1 MTDPRAIKSRLIAI
15 AEPVCAGNG
24 YELVDLEYESGNAG
38 WVVRLYIDHAPASVG
53 RLDGGISFDDC
64 SRLSRELSAVLD
76 VEDPLPHAYS
86 LEVSSPGVD
95 RPLRV
100 AAHFAAQVGQLA
112 KVQLAE
118 GLEGRRNFKGRV
130 LGLVEGGEGE
140 AARVQLDVDGTTF
153 ALALEDIERARLV
166 PDWDAVF
173 KAGKANE
180 KAEKKAAKQSSKN
193 KKKRNE
199 RPEAQD

>member
-38 WVVRLYIDHAPASVG
+38 WIVRIFIDHAPASVA
-53 RLDGGISFDDC
+53 RLDGGISFEDC

-95 RPLRV
+95 RPLRT
-100 AAHFAAQVGQLA
+100 AEHFVVCNGQLA
-112 KVQLAE
+112 KIELAE
-118 GLEGRRNFKGRV
+118 GLDGRRNFKGRLAGIEGDAGV
-130 LGLVEGGEGE
+130 L
-140 AARVQLDVDGTTF
+140 RVRIDVDGTLY
-153 ALALEDIERARLV
+153 ALRLDDIERARLV

-180 KAEKKAAKQSSKN
+180 KAGKKAAKAAKQSS

-199 RPEAQD
+199 RPEALD